1 MSSSIIVKGAREHNL
16 RNVSLEIPRNKLVT
30 ITGLSGS
37 GKSSLAFDTI
47 YAEGQRRY
55 LESLS
60 AYARQF
66 LEQMRKPDVD
76 FIDGLS
82 PTISIDQKVVSRSP
96 RSTVGTI
103 TEIYDYLRLLFSR
116 LGTVYCPSCG
126 KEVQRQT
133 VNEIV
138 EQVLRLPEGSRISVL
153 APIVRGKK
161 GEYQKELYQMQ
172 SRGFTR
178 VRIDGQDLS
187 LAEPIKLK
195 KTNKHDISIFV
206 DRIFLRAGIDYR
218 LAEAIE
224 MAVGLADGIVEVEEV
239 DSKKLMTYSTKRAC
253 VDCGINFP
261 ELEPR
266 NFSFNSEHGACT
278 ECEGRGTQDFID
290 PNKVIGDIDLALN
303 RGCVEPW
310 ASKTKKWLDD
320 FFAPLKKQGV
330 PLDVPW
336 KELSTDHKNMA
347 LFGSDPFPGILST
360 LELSEDEDDDN
371 IFDAGESY
379 YSSRPCP
386 ECQGSRLKKEV
397 LSIKVADQ
405 SIADIC
411 RLDLKKC
418 LDTLSGIRFNSSQN
432 LVAEPI
438 LKEITSRLT
447 FLIDVGL
454 SYLSL
459 GRGADSLSGGEAQRI
474 RLASQIGASL
484 VGVLYVLDEPSIGLH
499 PRDNEKLIQTLE
511 RLRDD
516 GNSVLVVEHDEETIR
531 RSDYVVDMGPGAG
544 AKGGEVLFAGTATAL
559 LKEET
564 SVTAQYLNGVRKIP
578 VPNPRRP
585 QDPQRQIRLVGAS
598 LNNLRNVNVTFPLGN
613 IIGVTGVSGSGKSTL
628 ILDTLFPA
636 VHASFQRLPIP
647 PHLKVER
654 VEGLDAIDKLIHV
667 DQSPIGRTPRSNPA
681 TYTGVFGEIRTLF
694 AGLPESKARGYGPGR
709 FSFNVEGG
717 RCDVCHGD
725 GTMRISMSFLPDV
738 YVECELC
745 HGQRYNRET
754 LEILYREKNIAQ
766 VLAFTIAEATEF
778 FERIPQIKHK
788 LATLNDVGLG
798 YVHLGQSALTLSGGE
813 AQRIKLA
820 KELLKRSTGR
830 TMYILDEPTT
840 GLHFEDIRRLT
851 DILHRLADQGNTVI
865 VIEHNLDVIK
875 QSDYVIDL
883 GPEGGVHGGE
893 VLFQGTPEGL
903 AIVENSLTGKFLK
916 ETLHPSKKDGAPR
929 KNNDLRTRT

>member
-1 MSSSIIVKGAREHNL
+1 MSSHIIVKGAKEHNL
-16 RNVSLEIPRNKLVT
+16 QNVSLDIPRNKLVV

-66 LEQMRKPDVD
+66 MEQMRKPDVE

-103 TEIYDYLRLLFSR
+103 TEIYDYLRLAFSR
-116 LGTVYCPSCG
+116 LGKVFCPSCG
-126 KEVQRQT
+126 DEVQSQT

-138 EQVLRLPEGSRISVL
+138 EQVLRLPAGSRISVL

-161 GEYQKELYQMQ
+161 GEYQKELFQLQ
-172 SRGFTR
+172 GRGFTR

-187 LAEPIKLK
+187 LSEPIKLK
-195 KTNKHDISIFV
+195 KTNKHDISVFV

-224 MAVGLADGIVEVEEV
+224 LAVGLAEGIVEIEDV
-239 DSKKLMTYSTKRAC
+239 DSKKLTVYSTKRAC
-253 VDCGINFP
+253 VKCGINFP

-266 NFSFNSEHGACT
+266 NFSFNSEHGACKV
-278 ECEGRGTQDFID
+278 CEGRGTQDFID
-290 PNKVIGDIDLALN
+290 PHKIIGDINLPLN
-303 RGCVEPW
+303 RGAIEPW
-310 ASKTKKWLDD
+310 QSKTKRQLEE
-320 FFAPLKKQGV
+320 FFAPLAKKLGV
-330 PLDVPW
+330 AIDTPW
-336 KELSTDHKNMA
+336 KDLPAKDKDLA
-347 LFGSDPFPGILST
+347 LYGKDTFVGIIPALEASDD
-360 LELSEDEDDDN
+360 EEDDD
-371 IFDAGESY
+371 DGPEESY

-386 ECQGSRLKKEV
+386 ECLGSRLKRDV
-397 LSIKVADQ
+397 LSIKI
-405 SIADIC
+405 SGHNIADVC
-411 RLDLKKC
+411 GWDLDRCLTELSKLKF
-418 LDTLSGIRFNSSQN
+418 TASQN

-438 LKEITSRLT
+438 LKEIKSRLH
-447 FLIDVGL
+447 FLVDVGL

-531 RSDYVVDMGPGAG
+531 RSDFVVDMGPGAG
-544 AKGGEVLFAGTATAL
+544 AKGGHVLFAGTSADL
-559 LKEET
+559 LKKEN
-564 SVTAQYLNGVRKIP
+564 SITAQYLNGIRKIP
-578 VPNPRRP
+578 VPATRRK
-585 QDPQRQIRLVGAS
+585 QDPARTITLSGAS
-598 LNNLRNVNVTFPLGN
+598 LNNLRNITVSFPLGN
-613 IIGVTGVSGSGKSTL
+613 IIGITGVSGSGKSTL
-628 ILDTLFPA
+628 VLDTLFPA
-636 VHASFQRLPIP
+636 IHASFQRLPVP
-647 PHLKVER
+647 VHLKVQK
-654 VEGLDAIDKLIHV
+654 VEGLAAIDKVIHV

-694 AGLPESKARGYGPGR
+694 AGLPEAKARGYGPGR

-717 RCDVCHGD
+717 RCDACRGD
-725 GTMRISMSFLPDV
+725 GNIRISMSFLPDV

-745 HGQRYNRET
+745 RGQRYNRET
-754 LEILYREKNIAQ
+754 LEIYYRQKNIAQ
-766 VLAFTIAEATEF
+766 VLAMTIAEASEF

-788 LATLNDVGLG
+788 LGTLNDVGLG

-840 GLHFEDIRRLT
+840 GLHFEDIRRLV

-875 QSDYVIDL
+875 QSDYLIDL

-893 VLFQGTPEGL
+893 VLYEGAPEGL
-903 AIVENSLTGKFLK
+903 GKVAKSLTGAFLK
-916 ETLHPSKKDGAPR
+916 EMFHPSKKDGTCQKKP
-929 KNNDLRTRT
+929 DLLA

>member
-1 MSSSIIVKGAREHNL
+1 MSSHIIVKGAREHNL
-16 RNVSLEIPRNKLVT
+16 RNISLDIPRNKLVT

-116 LGTVYCPSCG
+116 LGTVFCPSCG

-187 LAEPIKLK
+187 LSEPIKLK
-195 KTNKHDISIFV
+195 KTAKHDISVFV

-218 LAEAIE
+218 LAEAVE

-253 VDCGINFP
+253 VECSINFP

-266 NFSFNSEHGACT
+266 NFSFNSEHGACPV
-278 ECEGRGTQDFID
+278 CEGRGTQDFID
-290 PNKVIGDIDLALN
+290 PNKVIGDIDLSLN

-310 ASKTKKWLDD
+310 GSKTKKWLEA
-320 FFAPLKKQGV
+320 FFSPIRKRGV
-330 PLDVPW
+330 SLDTPW
-336 KELSTDHKNMA
+336 KELPTEHKNLA
-347 LFGSDPFPGILST
+347 LFGDEDFSGVIPT
-360 LELSEDEDDDN
+360 LMAAEEEEDDDL
-371 IFDAGESY
+371 FGPEDAF

-386 ECQGSRLKKEV
+386 ECKGSRLKKEV
-397 LSIKVADQ
+397 LSIRIADH
-405 SIADIC
+405 SIADVC
-411 RLDLKKC
+411 RLDLEKC
-418 LDTLSGIRFNSSQN
+418 LTTLSGIKFTSSQN
-432 LVAEPI
+432 LVASPI
-438 LKEITSRLT
+438 LKEITARLT

-454 SYLSL
+454 TYLSL
-459 GRGADSLSGGEAQRI
+459 GRSADSLSGGEAQRI

-531 RSDYVVDMGPGAG
+531 RSDFVVDMGPGAG
-544 AKGGEVLFAGTATAL
+544 AKGGEVLFAGTAEEL
-559 LKEET
+559 LRDQT
-564 SVTAQYLNGVRKIP
+564 SITAQYLNGVRKIP

-585 QDPQRQIRLVGAS
+585 QDPNRMIRLIGAS
-598 LNNLRNVNVTFPLGN
+598 LNNLRNVTVSFPLGN
-613 IIGVTGVSGSGKSTL
+613 IIGITGVSGSGKSTL
-628 ILDTLFPA
+628 VLDTLYPA
-636 VHASFQRLPIP
+636 IHASFQRLPIP
-647 PHLKVER
+647 AHLNVEK
-654 VEGLDAIDKLIHV
+654 VEGLTAIDKVIHV

-681 TYTGVFGEIRTLF
+681 TYTGVFGEIRALF
-694 AGLPESKARGYGPGR
+694 AGLPEAKVRGYGPGR

-717 RCDVCHGD
+717 RCDACHGD
-725 GTMRISMSFLPDV
+725 GNMRISMSFLPDV

-745 HGQRYNRET
+745 RGQRYNRET
-754 LEILYREKNIAQ
+754 LEILYRTKNIAQ
-766 VLAFTIAEATEF
+766 VLALTIAEASEF

-788 LATLNDVGLG
+788 LGTLNDVGLG

-830 TMYILDEPTT
+830 TLYILDEPTT
-840 GLHFEDIRRLT
+840 GLHFEDVLRLS

-883 GPEGGVHGGE
+883 GPEGGIHGGE
-893 VLFQGTPEGL
+893 VLYEGVPEGL
-903 AIVENSLTGKFLK
+903 AAIEGSHTGKFLK
-916 ETLHPSKKDGAPR
+916 EMLHPSSPRDGASK
-929 KNNDLRTRT
+929 KNNELRT